1 MKYTRSLTFLL
12 LLFFNCTSKDLNE
25 DTYVPEGTLMRINS
39 YTVPC
44 EGIIEMN
51 CLLLQKGN
59 QIGTEQWDYFY
70 DSIEG
75 FEYEEGFQYDL
86 DVLIKAIEN
95 PPADASS
102 IRYQLIRLI
111 RKF

>member
-1 MKYTRSLTFLL
+1 MKYPSSFIFL
-12 LLFFNCTSKDLNE
+12 LLFFFSCTSKDLNE
-25 DTYVPEGTLMRINS
+25 DIYIPEGTLMRINS

-51 CLLLQKGN
+51 CLLVQIGN
-59 QIGTEQWDYFY
+59 QIGTDQWDYFY

-86 DVLIKAIEN
+86 DVLIKAIDN

>member
-1 MKYTRSLTFLL
+1 
-12 LLFFNCTSKDLNE
+12 
-25 DTYVPEGTLMRINS
+25 
-39 YTVPC
+39 
-44 EGIIEMN
+44 MN
-51 CLLLQKGN
+51 CLLVQKGN

-86 DVLIKAIEN
+86 DVLINAIEN